1 MNWVVLDE
9 ARARSDMP
17 TDLTPFYDAWLV
29 ENPGKAGRLAA
40 IVSAVVAEFRDAI
53 ASNAANRLDPRT
65 DALPE
70 SCIRSAEVLIYGSL
84 QNEMGRKLSGDDAQ
98 AMTRAE
104 ILLRQI
110 GYGHFVTGAGDA
122 TSEPSPH
129 CTVDVPRTERI
140 LP

>member
-9 ARARSDMP
+9 TRARSDMP
-17 TDLTPFYDAWLV
+17 TDLAPLYDAWLV
-29 ENPGKAGRLAA
+29 ENPAKAGRLAV
-40 IVSAVVAEFRDAI
+40 IVAGVVAEFRDAI
-53 ASNAANRLDPRT
+53 ATNAANRLDPRT
-65 DALPE
+65 EALPE
-70 SCIRSAEVLIYGSL
+70 SCIRSAEVLVFGSL

-110 GYGHFVTGAGDA
+110 GYGHFVTGAGSA

-129 CTVDVPRTERI
+129 CNVEVPRPERI

>member
-40 IVSAVVAEFRDAI
+40 IV
-53 ASNAANRLDPRT
+53 SNAANRLDPRT

-140 LP
+140 LS